1 MNLLSGKQRK
11 FLKAKA
17 HNLRP
22 IFQVGKEGISD
33 KWIEQIKFAL
43 DKRELIKVNV
53 LQGSDFEAS
62 DVAEYLAENTDVIV
76 VQVIGHVLVLYRQ
89 SAKEENRKVSTE
101 LRNI

>member
-1 MNLLSGKQRK
+1 MNLLSGKQKK
-11 FLKAKA
+11 FLRAKA

-43 DKRELIKVNV
+43 DKRELIKINV

-89 SAKEENRKVSTE
+89 STKEENRKVSTE